1 MGLGDSGAS
10 GASVS
15 AEGDMKDVPG
25 DGKGEATERSLSE
38 SRIKNLGK
46 AFCSRWW
53 CNESG
58 SDHHRC

>member
-25 DGKGEATERSLSE
+25 DGKGEAEERSLSE

-46 AFCSRWW
+46 AFCSR
-53 CNESG
+53 
-58 SDHHRC
+58 

>member
-25 DGKGEATERSLSE
+25 DGKGEAEGTDTSVWGLLCPSLVGAEDGLWS
-38 SRIKNLGK
+38 
-46 AFCSRWW
+46 
-53 CNESG
+53 
-58 SDHHRC
+58 